1 MSRRPRK
8 PSDRGAAPRAGAPA
22 ARAVTTPV
30 VPEDGVLGLAVA
42 TPYVPGTNL
51 KGQVAGAAWTLLL
64 PRLELG
70 RVVCLGVPSAATLVT
85 LARRADE
92 LTVVAGD
99 ARRSA
104 RARAAMD
111 RGELPRATVADAA
124 DALRDV
130 HPDLLV
136 VTSPR
141 WARRL
146 AREPALRALRSPD
159 GSVFAELGGAHAVGA
174 GRARR
179 LAAEL
184 GAGTP
189 LVLTP
194 GSGEARTAA
203 ATDDPRT
210 VAFLAR
216 GAAPAAARA
225 RAELKR
231 LVRQARDE
239 RRVRLA
245 RSGGR
250 RLAALAAAGD
260 RDEGRR
266 RPPAYVR
273 DMARAAGIDLDGFG
287 AGLAAPSDYASR
299 KALLFL
305 FAGGAAEPRYVVKLT
320 REPALNHRLE
330 NEWRGLVALRDAG
343 IGDEAT
349 VPRPAFSGHPAGLA
363 VVAQTAIAGVPLRD
377 LTTGRAD
384 CPSALR
390 AVGWLEDLAAATADT
405 TAATAADA
413 GGALRRLHERFAE
426 IYPLPPAQAEL
437 LAAQVEAVAGSRSPF
452 PVVLQ
457 HGDPGVWNLLVTA
470 DGRPAFLDWEAT
482 ETRGMPLWD
491 LLYYLRSFSVLVGRR
506 QGTRDALAAF
516 AAQYL
521 EGGPLGAV
529 MAGAVERACART
541 GLEPGLALPL
551 LLTCWMHRALKEAT
565 RLPQHRLAQ
574 GHYVRLLSLCLERH
588 ADLPLPPPAAGAGSA
603 AALRS
608 AG

>member
-1 MSRRPRK
+1 MSRRPRTA
-8 PSDRGAAPRAGAPA
+8 SGRGAASPA
-22 ARAVTTPV
+22 DRAVPAPV
-30 VPEDGVLGLAVA
+30 VPEEGVLGLAVA
-42 TPYVPGTNL
+42 TSYVPGTNL
-51 KGQVAGAAWTLLL
+51 KGRVAGAGWTLLL

-70 RVVCLGVPSAATLVT
+70 RVVCLGNPGVATLVT

-92 LTVVAGD
+92 LTIVTGD

-104 RARAAMD
+104 GARAAID
-111 RGELPRATVADAA
+111 RGELPPASVADGPQ
-124 DALRDV
+124 ALRDE

-141 WARRL
+141 WARRV
-146 AREPALRALRSPD
+146 ARDPALRELR
-159 GSVFAELGGAHAVGA
+159 GRAGTVFAELGGAHPAGA
-174 GRARR
+174 ERARR
-179 LAAEL
+179 LATRLDA
-184 GAGTP
+184 GAP

-194 GSGEARTAA
+194 AAGEARTAA
-203 ATDDPRT
+203 PSDDPRT

-216 GAAPAAARA
+216 GAAPATARA

-231 LVRQARDE
+231 LVRQARDGGSI
-239 RRVRLA
+239 RPA

-250 RLAALAAAGD
+250 RFAALAAAGD
-260 RDEGRR
+260 RDDRAR
-266 RPPAYVR
+266 RPPPAYLR
-273 DMARAAGIDLDGFG
+273 DLARAAGIDLDGFR

-299 KALLFL
+299 KALVFL
-305 FAGGAAEPRYVVKLT
+305 FSGDAAEPRYVVKLT

-363 VVAQTAIAGVPLRD
+363 VVAQTAIAGVPLREV
-377 LTTGRAD
+377 TTGGAD
-384 CPSALR
+384 CALARR
-390 AVGWLEDLAAATADT
+390 AVGWLEDLGTATADT
-405 TAATAADA
+405 EVATAADA

-426 IYPLPPAQAEL
+426 IYRLPPAQSEL
-437 LAAQVEAVAGSRSPF
+437 LAAQVEAVASSRSPF

-491 LLYYLRSFSVLVGRR
+491 LLYFLRSFSVLVGRR
-506 QGTRDALAAF
+506 QGMRDALGAF

-521 EGGPLGAV
+521 DGGPLGAV
-529 MAGAVERACART
+529 MAGTVERTCGRT
-541 GLEPGLALPL
+541 GLEPELALPL

-565 RLPQHRLAQ
+565 RLPPHRLPQ
-574 GHYVRLLSLCLERH
+574 GHYVRLLLLCLERH
-588 ADLPLPPPAAGAGSA
+588 ADLPLPPSA
-603 AALRS
+603 AAAGPAGALR
-608 AG
+608 AAP